1 MSVWTGRLLRTAGAL
16 VALATA
22 GVVVAGGTRLEPA
35 GTPAAT
41 PAAVDVPPAPA
52 VAVCAG
58 PLIMPSTAGTGAFD
72 PAPVDPVSAVSVVA
86 EPTSSLAGTVRGLDG
101 SGSVLTLAPGASAAA
116 LTGPA
121 VPVVARAEGGDE
133 PARLAATFA
142 AYVTAGDLRGLAA
155 ATCPAPA
162 ADLWL
167 VGGSTAIGST
177 ADLVL
182 VNPGSTTAEVA
193 LEVWGPSGAVALPAA
208 TQLVPPRSSRVVG
221 LGGQAPEERSLVVH
235 VTSAGS
241 QVTAYVQDAAVR
253 GFTPAGV
260 ELVVPGAAP
269 ATRQVIPGAVV
280 EASAGDSPD
289 APLLRLLAPG
299 ADATAAVTL
308 LGPDGPVELPGTAAV
323 PLTAGLVTDV
333 PLGGLPAG
341 AYTVLV
347 DSDAP
352 VVASLGFS
360 RTGEVGE
367 LDASPRVERAWA
379 AAVAP
384 GGGLVAPA
392 PGTAATLVV
401 GAAPD
406 GDASTATGT
415 LTGTVRLLGP
425 GGTVL
430 AEHTLSVDAASTG
443 SWPLADLVDRPGDV
457 TGVLLLPDEGTPG
470 AAWALVAERTQ
481 DDGTFASVLLPAW
494 APVGASRVAVR
505 QDPTL
510 GLG

>member
-1 MSVWTGRLLRTAGAL
+1 
-16 VALATA
+16 
-22 GVVVAGGTRLEPA
+22 
-35 GTPAAT
+35 
-41 PAAVDVPPAPA
+41 
-52 VAVCAG
+52 VAV
-58 PLIMPSTAGTGAFD
+58 
-72 PAPVDPVSAVSVVA
+72 
-86 EPTSSLAGTVRGLDG
+86 
-101 SGSVLTLAPGASAAA
+101 
-116 LTGPA
+116 
-121 VPVVARAEGGDE
+121 
-133 PARLAATFA
+133 
-142 AYVTAGDLRGLAA
+142 
-155 ATCPAPA
+155 
-162 ADLWL
+162 
-167 VGGSTAIGST
+167 
-177 ADLVL
+177 
-182 VNPGSTTAEVA
+182 
-193 LEVWGPSGAVALPAA
+193 PAA

-235 VTSAGS
+235 VTSAGG

-299 ADATAAVTL
+299 ADAEAAVTL

-323 PLTAGLVTDV
+323 PLAAGEVTDV

-406 GDASTATGT
+406 GAAATATGA

-425 GGTVL
+425 GGAVL

-443 SWPLADLVDRPGDV
+443 SWPLADLVERPGDV
-457 TGVLLLPDEGTPG
+457 TGVLLLADEGTLG

-481 DDGTFASVLLPAW
+481 DDGTLASVLLPAPE
-494 APVGASRVAVR
+494 PVGASRVAVR
-505 QDPTL
+505 QDPAL